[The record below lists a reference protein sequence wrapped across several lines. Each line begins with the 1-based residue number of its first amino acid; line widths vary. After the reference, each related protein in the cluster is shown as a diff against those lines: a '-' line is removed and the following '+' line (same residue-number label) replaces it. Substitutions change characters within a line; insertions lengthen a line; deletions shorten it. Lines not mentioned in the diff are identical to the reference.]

1 MGNIKKLMI
10 KQLFYILLISH
21 FISVSYGYSTARKI
35 GDVMQLA
42 LPITALSST
51 YYINDTDGTKS
62 FFKSYL
68 TTVSMTYVIKELS
81 QKRRPDGSDY
91 LSFPSGH
98 TSSAFAGASF
108 VHFRYGFKYSIPL
121 YFLASFTGYSRVE
134 SDKHY
139 VEDVLAGAGLAI
151 LSSWYFTSPYNK
163 NTIGLG
169 YDPKS
174 NTIQFN
180 LIKYFK

>member
-1 MGNIKKLMI
+1 MGYIKELMI
-10 KQLFYILLISH
+10 RLLFQILLIVH
-21 FISVSYGYSTARKI
+21 LISISYGYSTARKI

-51 YYINDTDGTKS
+51 YCMDDSQGTKS

-68 TTVSMTYVIKELS
+68 TTISMTYVIKEIS
-81 QKRRPDGSDY
+81 QKPRPDGSDY
-91 LSFPSGH
+91 LSFPPGH

-121 YFLASFTGYSRVE
+121 YLLASFTGYSRVE

-151 LSSWYFTSPYNK
+151 LSSWYFTPSYNK
-163 NTIGLG
+163 NIVSFG
-169 YDPKS
+169 YDS
-174 NTIQFN
+174 NTNTIQFN